1 MSLRSMFISL
11 YIVVKQSWVLSRY
24 LVDKSLMSLCYCQ
37 LCRLHTT
44 VHQCRPDT
52 IDRWNKN
59 SLRNHPRLQLNKTI
73 NSEADIFYNNTTIK
87 ITSEFKNVSVTVGV
101 VEGPEL
107 HGSRPELLRPRLG
120 RFDLGRS
127 SYDYYQCCQVTILVT
142 LYLSRFFWYL
152 LSTK

>member
-1 MSLRSMFISL
+1 M
-11 YIVVKQSWVLSRY
+11 Q
-24 LVDKSLMSLCYCQ
+24 
-37 LCRLHTT
+37 
-44 VHQCRPDT
+44 
-52 IDRWNKN
+52 
-59 SLRNHPRLQLNKTI
+59 
-73 NSEADIFYNNTTIK
+73 AYNYTTIK

-107 HGSRPELLRPRLG
+107 HGSRLKLLRTRLEASTW
-120 RFDLGRS
+120 GRS